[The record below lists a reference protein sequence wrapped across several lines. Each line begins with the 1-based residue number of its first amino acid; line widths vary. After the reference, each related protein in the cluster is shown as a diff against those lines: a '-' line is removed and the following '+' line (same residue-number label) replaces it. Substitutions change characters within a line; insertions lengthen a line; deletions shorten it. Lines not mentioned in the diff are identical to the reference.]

1 MRTGTGE
8 KSFCS
13 HKPEFLNDGIT
24 GLFEYISGE
33 DHETIT
39 RTAIAHVEFEA
50 LHPFEDGNG
59 RIGRM
64 LIPLMLWQGGVLS
77 QPYFYV
83 SSYLE
88 QRKDE
93 YIERMRRVSSEGDWL
108 GWVEFMLT
116 AFREEAIRN
125 LGKAESV
132 RELYDVMKD
141 GFRELLQSQ
150 WSTVAADFVFTRP
163 VFKASLFT
171 GKSTI
176 PQATAYRF
184 LRILQNE
191 KIIRIIEPASGRRA
205 ALYSFEPLLEL
216 VRD

>member
-1 MRTGTGE
+1 MWNSKPFILSGT
-8 KSFCS
+8 
-13 HKPEFLNDGIT
+13 
-24 GLFEYISGE
+24 
-33 DHETIT
+33 ET
-39 RTAIAHVEFEA
+39 AAS
-50 LHPFEDGNG
+50 
-59 RIGRM
+59 GRM

-108 GWVEFMLT
+108 GRVEFMLT

-141 GFRELLQSQ
+141 RFCELLQSQ

-163 VFKASLFT
+163 D
-171 GKSTI
+171 
-176 PQATAYRF
+176 
-184 LRILQNE
+184 E

-205 ALYSFEPLLEL
+205 ALYVVLFYLIAPLASLEAKSVIL
-216 VRD
+216 PLPPSGFVA

>member
-1 MRTGTGE
+1 
-8 KSFCS
+8 
-13 HKPEFLNDGIT
+13 
-24 GLFEYISGE
+24 
-33 DHETIT
+33 
-39 RTAIAHVEFEA
+39 
-50 LHPFEDGNG
+50 
-59 RIGRM
+59 
-64 LIPLMLWQGGVLS
+64 
-77 QPYFYV
+77 
-83 SSYLE
+83 
-88 QRKDE
+88 
-93 YIERMRRVSSEGDWL
+93 MRRVSSEGDWL
-108 GWVEFMLT
+108 GRVEFMLT

-141 GFRELLQSQ
+141 RFRELLQSQ